1 MVPFLC
7 NVCGQSNRH
16 PGAPLDRERPSC
28 SVCGSNVRTR
38 ALLQA
43 LSMELF
49 GVNLALPDFPRV
61 RSIRGIGTS
70 DPNQYASRLAEK
82 LDYRN
87 TFFNREPRFD
97 IMNPAEEEIGKYDF
111 LISSEVFEHVIAP
124 VDLAFRNVHGLLKPS
139 GVAVFTVPYSMEESM
154 LEHFP
159 DLHQF
164 GFAQVGDRV
173 VLINRTRQGE
183 IQVFENPVFHRG
195 WDGPALEMREFTE
208 RDLRAML
215 AAAGFQDIHIYSEDY
230 PPFGIFHA
238 EAWSLP
244 FAARKGPFALS
255 FDSTRDVVLEWRDL
269 KLKFNAEMEHLGR
282 SLWFRV
288 GRKLGLL

>member
-1 MVPFLC
+1 MTQFIC
-7 NVCGQSNRH
+7 NVCGHSNRH
-16 PGAPLDRERPSC
+16 AGDPPDRERPSC
-28 SVCGSNVRTR
+28 CYCGSNVRAR

-43 LSMELF
+43 LAMELF

-70 DPNQYASRLAEK
+70 DPNLYASRLAEK
-82 LDYRN
+82 FDYRN

-111 LISSEVFEHVIAP
+111 LISSEVLEHVMPP
-124 VDLAFRNVHGLLKPS
+124 VDLAFGNVRSLLKHS
-139 GVAVFTVPYSMEESM
+139 GVAVFTVPYSVEESM
-154 LEHFP
+154 KEHFP

-164 GFAQVGDRV
+164 VFAQVGDG
-173 VLINRTRQGE
+173 VLLVNRTRTGE
-183 IQVFENPVFHRG
+183 IQVFEKPVFHG
-195 WDGPALEMREFTE
+195 SWDGSALEMREFTE
-208 RDLRAML
+208 RDLRATL
-215 AAAGFQDIHIYSEDY
+215 AGAGFEDIRIYAEDY

-244 FAARKGPFALS
+244 IAARKGPFALS
-255 FDSTRDVVLEWRDL
+255 FDSTRDVLLEWRDL
-269 KLKFNAEMEHLGR
+269 KLKFNGEMDRLGR
-282 SLWFRV
+282 SPWFRM

>member
-1 MVPFLC
+1 
-7 NVCGQSNRH
+7 
-16 PGAPLDRERPSC
+16 
-28 SVCGSNVRTR
+28 
-38 ALLQA
+38 
-43 LSMELF
+43 MELF

-111 LISSEVFEHVIAP
+111 LISSEVFEHVMAP
-124 VDLAFRNVHGLLKPS
+124 VEQAFRNVHGLLKPS

-154 LEHFP
+154 REHFP

-164 GFAQVGDRV
+164 GFAQVGDGV

-183 IQVFENPVFHRG
+183 IQVFEEGVGLARRCGNPRQKN
-195 WDGPALEMREFTE
+195 
-208 RDLRAML
+208 RDPRY
-215 AAAGFQDIHIYSEDY
+215 IVENS
-230 PPFGIFHA
+230 
-238 EAWSLP
+238 
-244 FAARKGPFALS
+244 
-255 FDSTRDVVLEWRDL
+255 
-269 KLKFNAEMEHLGR
+269 
-282 SLWFRV
+282 
-288 GRKLGLL
+288 